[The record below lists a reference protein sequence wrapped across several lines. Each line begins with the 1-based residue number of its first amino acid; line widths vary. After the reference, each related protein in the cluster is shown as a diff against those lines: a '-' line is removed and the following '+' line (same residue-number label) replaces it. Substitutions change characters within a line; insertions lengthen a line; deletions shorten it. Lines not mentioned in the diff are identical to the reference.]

1 MVTDKQS
8 VTAALDKDVGK
19 AIPTYAIIAPINT
32 TFKYNFIYQR
42 ELVF

>member
-8 VTAALDKDVGK
+8 VAAALDKDVGK

-32 TFKYNFIYQR
+32 TFRYKFIYQQ
-42 ELVF
+42 EWVF